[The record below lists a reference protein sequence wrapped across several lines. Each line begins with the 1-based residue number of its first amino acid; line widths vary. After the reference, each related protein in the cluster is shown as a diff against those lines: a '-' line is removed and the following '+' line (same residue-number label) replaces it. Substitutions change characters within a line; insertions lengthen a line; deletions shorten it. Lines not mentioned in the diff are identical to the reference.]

1 MSQPPG
7 FEDPNKQ
14 LVCKLHKAIYGL
26 KQAPRAWFDKLKAT
40 LLRFQF
46 RSSKCDP
53 SLFVYTDSKNTVIY
67 MLVYVDDIIVTRN
80 NPIFIK
86 SVVTKL
92 KTEFSLKDQG
102 SLDYFMGI
110 EVRPQPNGALILTQ
124 YKFFFFLNGQKY
136 IIYIIK
142 DT

>member
-7 FEDPNKQ
+7 FEDSNKQ
-14 LVCKLHKAIYGL
+14 LVCKLHKAIYGP

-40 LLRFQF
+40 HLRFQF

-67 MLVYVDDIIVTRN
+67 MLVCVDDIIVIGN

-86 SVVTKL
+86 S
-92 KTEFSLKDQG
+92 FSHQ
-102 SLDYFMGI
+102 
-110 EVRPQPNGALILTQ
+110 TQ
-124 YKFFFFLNGQKY
+124 H
-136 IIYIIK
+136 
-142 DT
+142 